1 MKKIIALAAVAV
13 LGSTLAFAQ
22 DFGSFPTGTWQDKKW
37 NGDWEFGINTLKLK
51 DSTSG
56 EVIFDFQGKMKNFKI
71 TPSVKGLS
79 ISFDCPETQRSYKF
93 TKPATLE
100 TGAVVNVPFFVS
112 NGDVIRVDTRS
123 NEYLDRV

>member
-93 TKPATLE
+93 TKPATLDTNLELEINPEWTSE
-100 TGAVVNVPFFVS
+100 TYKTDIPFKK
-112 NGDVIRVDTRS
+112 
-123 NEYLDRV
+123 